1 MISGTTVTVLRPN
14 FDGTDRFGE
23 PVEVEPT
30 AETVDNVLI
39 APGAT
44 DDLEASRPDGV
55 RVDLTL
61 HFPKTYNQDLRGC
74 TVMLPAPW
82 ANEKGYR
89 VIGEPKPYMDANT
102 PTKWHMPVEVVAVHG

>member
-14 FDGTDRFGE
+14 FDGFDRFGE

-44 DDLEASRPDGV
+44 EDLEASRPDGV

-74 TVMLPAPW
+74 SVVLT
-82 ANEKGYR
+82 GQYSGTYS
-89 VIGEPKPYMDANT
+89 VIGEPKPYMDSNT